1 MIILVGRRNSAFVI
15 KARVGVHQIPMRAFL
30 YRLELSWL
38 PQPFYRGA
46 IGLTRDIDIKV
57 KRGLFMKI
65 WTIPVSWEVADSI
78 QIAAL
83 TLDEAIHK
91 IKADDSI
98 ALPRGNYVDSS
109 LDVTIDDYDL
119 IREIYN
125 QGQQDEDSSTDGET
139 DGL

>member
-1 MIILVGRRNSAFVI
+1 
-15 KARVGVHQIPMRAFL
+15 
-30 YRLELSWL
+30 
-38 PQPFYRGA
+38 
-46 IGLTRDIDIKV
+46 
-57 KRGLFMKI
+57 MKI

-91 IKADDSI
+91 IKGDESI
-98 ALPRGNYVDSS
+98 ALPHGNYVDGS

-119 IREIYN
+119 IREKYN
-125 QGQQDEDSSTDGET
+125 YGQQDEDSYTDGES

>member
-1 MIILVGRRNSAFVI
+1 MA
-15 KARVGVHQIPMRAFL
+15 PPTFL
-30 YRLELSWL
+30 PGSHWLS
-38 PQPFYRGA
+38 
-46 IGLTRDIDIKV
+46 RDIDIKV

-78 QIAAL
+78 QISAL
-83 TLDEAIHK
+83 TLNDAIQK
-91 IKADDSI
+91 IKADESI
-98 ALPRGNYVDSS
+98 ALPRGDYVDGS

-125 QGQQDEDSSTDGET
+125 HGQQDDDSSTAGES